1 MRRGVLVVNHWGVP
15 FALHGSVCRELE
27 EMLPHAAECYL
38 RTDSAAQHF
47 HRAAEF
53 FREARPRGYK
63 TVCLGMTDWIDVAP
77 ELVECTKRFA
87 ESHGVDQ
94 ASSWSTFPWRST
106 THDAQVLDEARQTL
120 LDASGP
126 LLLCVNLLA
135 CRDVLFL
142 DGMEKGGPIFRSSVV
157 ENKSA
162 DARVVPTTVSNAG
175 LFHRAF
181 RQCAD
186 DLAGSLPATKQLVA
200 LAKERGFDVAV
211 TALASYALGE
221 HGEFGRSHM
230 KEGTTSFFASTRPSQ
245 SGYVDDVVHEFVVS
259 SVEDRPPASTG
270 DYPFESVVGHRIR
283 RVYKENDRLYSS
295 IGGRIHD
302 LMGDPNETTD
312 VRLSVAHL
320 HFVNGSQADAPKKSS
335 VPAPAR
341 ASVPTRAPA
350 PAHAPAPA
358 TAPTNAPATVD
369 PPSLA
374 SPASVRTQQAVKRP
388 KTGGEVKVSLRGME
402 RGQHHRHI

>member
-27 EMLPHAAECYL
+27 ELLPHAGECYL
-38 RTDSAAQHF
+38 KTDSAAQHF

-53 FREARPRGYK
+53 FRDARPHGYK
-63 TVCLGMTDWIDVAP
+63 TVCLGVTDWIDVAP

-106 THDAQVLDEARQTL
+106 THDAQVLEEALQTMV
-120 LDASGP
+120 DASGP

-142 DGMEKGGPIFRSSVV
+142 DGREKDGPVFRSPVV
-157 ENKSA
+157 ESKSA

-186 DLAGSLPATKQLVA
+186 DLAGIIPATKQLVT
-200 LAKERGFDVAV
+200 LAKECGFDVAV
-211 TALASYALGE
+211 TALASYAIGE

-230 KEGTTSFFASTRPSQ
+230 KEGTTSFFVSTRPSPR
-245 SGYVDDVVHEFVVS
+245 GYVDDVVHEFVKS
-259 SVEDRPPASTG
+259 SVENRPPASTG
-270 DYPFESVVGHRIR
+270 DYPFESVVGHRTR
-283 RVYKENDRLYSS
+283 RVYRVNDRLYSS
-295 IGGRIHD
+295 IDGRIHD

-312 VRLSVAHL
+312 VRLSVAHIP
-320 HFVNGSQADAPKKSS
+320 FASDSQADAPNKSS
-335 VPAPAR
+335 APAR
-341 ASVPTRAPA
+341 PPA
-350 PAHAPAPA
+350 PVRP
-358 TAPTNAPATVD
+358 PTPTPPIAPATVD
-369 PPSLA
+369 APPLA
-374 SPASVRTQQAVKRP
+374 SSASVRTQPAVKRP
-388 KTGGEVKVSLRGME
+388 KTGVEAKVSLRGME